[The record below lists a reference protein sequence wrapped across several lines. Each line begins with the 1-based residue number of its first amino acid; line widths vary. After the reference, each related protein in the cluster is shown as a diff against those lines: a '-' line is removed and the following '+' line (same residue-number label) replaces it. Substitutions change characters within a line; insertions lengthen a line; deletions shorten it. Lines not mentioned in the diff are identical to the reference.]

1 MKLNRMLL
9 RVLLPITLI
18 IMAYDVPKGWIKG
31 GNKLKEYDM
40 GIDEGK
46 GMHGNDAATIASLS
60 DKINGFGTLMQNI
73 DPEKYKGKRVRLSGF
88 MKAEKVSN
96 WAGFWMRVDGTVAT
110 KTIKT
115 TVKKMHNG
123 SVYERNEQ
131 NRGERK
137 TLAFDNMFNRSLSGT
152 ENWKKCEIVLDV
164 ADSATNI
171 AFGALLAGTGQI
183 WFDGLQ
189 FDIVDRDVKVTGLK
203 NKEPMNLD
211 FKK

>member
-1 MKLNRMLL
+1 
-9 RVLLPITLI
+9 VLLPIAMLS
-18 IMAYDVPKGWIKG
+18 MAYVVPKGWIKG

-40 GIDEGK
+40 GINEGK
-46 GMHGNDAATIASLS
+46 GMNGNDAATIASIS

-73 DPEKYKGKRVRLSGF
+73 DPEKYKGKRLRLSGY
-88 MKAEKVSN
+88 MKAERVSN
-96 WAGFWMRVDGTVAT
+96 WAGFWMRVDGTVAA

-115 TVKKMHNG
+115 TVKNKQNG
-123 SVYERNEQ
+123 SLFESNEQ
-131 NRGERK
+131 NTDERK

-183 WFDGLQ
+183 WFDEIH
-189 FDIVDRDVKVTGLK
+189 FDIVGNDVNVTGLK
-203 NKEPMNLD
+203 NKEPMNLE